1 MPERLMLEGARE
13 ARGRKIAVIDS
24 TCLGLALSVSLVLG
38 REVGAP
44 IKSRER
50 TVQLT
55 AGRMPIV
62 EDGLAELIEETLV
75 ARRVRLGIDNAR
87 VLCTVLGGRVIV
99 DHRHHDVLNPVA
111 VASDC
116 FAYGGVGTRGS
127 YEATEIA
134 V

>member
-1 MPERLMLEGARE
+1 M
-13 ARGRKIAVIDS
+13 
-24 TCLGLALSVSLVLG
+24 
-38 REVGAP
+38 
-44 IKSRER
+44 
-50 TVQLT
+50 VQLT

-75 ARRVRLGIDNAR
+75 ARRVRFGIDNER

-99 DHRHHDVLNPVA
+99 DHRYRDVLNPVA
-111 VASDC
+111 AASDC

-127 YEATEIA
+127 YEAAEVA